1 MLTGYYENSI
11 DAKGRLIVPQSFREQ
26 LGEEFVL
33 TRSDTKCIR
42 IYSKDEYDKLYTNIA
57 KAKAEGKPGVQG
69 LLMLFINSAKEARCD
84 SQGRLQLPPELRI
97 KAGLEKETVT
107 VGCMDRVEIWDKAE
121 YNKLEEALDMAA
133 VQEAIDYVGAR

>member
-1 MLTGYYENSI
+1 
-11 DAKGRLIVPQSFREQ
+11 
-26 LGEEFVL
+26 
-33 TRSDTKCIR
+33 
-42 IYSKDEYDKLYTNIA
+42 
-57 KAKAEGKPGVQG
+57 
-69 LLMLFINSAKEARCD
+69 MLFINSAKDARCD
-84 SQGRLQLPPELRI
+84 SQGRLQLPPELRM

>member
-11 DAKGRLIVPQSFREQ
+11 DAKGRLVVPQSFREQ
-26 LGEEFVL
+26 LGDEFVI
-33 TRSDTKCIR
+33 TRSDTKCLRLYSREEYEQLYKR
-42 IYSKDEYDKLYTNIA
+42 IQA
-57 KAKAEGKPGVQG
+57 AKAEGKPGVQG
-69 LLMLFINSAKEARCD
+69 LIMFFINPARDAKCD
-84 SQGRLQLPPELRI
+84 SQGRLQIPPELRG

-121 YNKLEEALDMAA
+121 YSKLEESLDVAA